1 MNIQASPA
9 TAGAAAADAEV
20 GLRGPHRWAEAS
32 VPIRNA
38 IDWLDRVLA

>member
-20 GLRGPHRWAEAS
+20 RLRANIAGAEAS